1 MSRAGSPI
9 GFDCPVSLAIRPSAV
24 RRQRER
30 ERMKLISALFFVSV
44 TLVLLLGITGSA
56 FDDDEEVS
64 LVLTE
69 CK

>member
-1 MSRAGSPI
+1 
-9 GFDCPVSLAIRPSAV
+9 
-24 RRQRER
+24 
-30 ERMKLISALFFVSV
+30 MKLISALFFVSV

>member
-1 MSRAGSPI
+1 MALIVQFRLRFARVQ
-9 GFDCPVSLAIRPSAV
+9 FAAK
-24 RRQRER
+24 ER